1 VEPPTI
7 VLTAADSATGTL
19 TFSLSQDPLF
29 PAATTEIFLID
40 PVTGS
45 VVTSFPGETPPTAV
59 LGPGITVT
67 DPYVILA
74 VTTDAGPP
82 VTTSP
87 PSRPVDLN
95 PEGWDDTYKTVVVT
109 DYIKNAKT
117 YELWRIDTG
126 VPSLI
131 STSPVHWLVDDTV
144 YADEPTAQK
153 VQYEIRPIVFGDN
166 AGQARVVRRFRTTA
180 RLCFV
185 TGYATGLDGNPDADR
200 EIWFGIKN
208 YGTRKTLKPR
218 EIQPFYQ
225 SRQISK
231 EEIRVHTNIDG
242 VFGAYLIQEALVEID
257 IPNTHFHAE
266 FVVPTTAT
274 ADLETL
280 PLVARP
286 IIPHL
291 S

>member
-1 VEPPTI
+1 MEPPTI
-7 VLTAADSATGTL
+7 VLTAADSGTGTL
-19 TFSLSQDPLF
+19 TFSLAQDPLF
-29 PAATTEIFLID
+29 PLATTEIFLIN
-40 PVTGS
+40 PITGS
-45 VVTSFPGETPPTAV
+45 VVTSFPGLTPPTAV
-59 LGPGITVT
+59 LGPGISVT
-67 DPYVILA
+67 DPYVIMA

-87 PSRPVDLN
+87 PSRPVTLN
-95 PEGWDDTYKTVVVT
+95 PEGWDSTYKTVVVT
-109 DYIKNAKT
+109 DFVKNAKT

-126 VPSLI
+126 TPI
-131 STSPVHWLVDDTV
+131 FITSSPIHWLVDTTV
-144 YADEPTAQK
+144 YPDEPTAQK

-180 RLCFV
+180 RLCRV
-185 TGYATGLDGNPDADR
+185 TGYATGLDGNPDTDR

-208 YGTRKTLKPR
+208 YGTRKTLDPR

-242 VFGAYLIQEALVEID
+242 VFGAYLMQEALVEID
-257 IPNTHFHAE
+257 ILNTHFHAE